1 MRFLA
6 SYVILLALK
15 LNVMFYATFFAIKNA
30 TLTHFDRECSI
41 GNRFR
46 LLSKFFER
54 ETLYKNHTK

>member
-1 MRFLA
+1 MQLFLQLKMRHFEL
-6 SYVILLALK
+6 SNYLISK
-15 LNVMFYATFFAIKNA
+15 IEIS
-30 TLTHFDRECSI
+30 LTHFDRECSI